1 VTNLANNYIEF
12 GDNLFKNLNL
22 SILKSK
28 QKISYI
34 ADGGVNK
41 GQAYKRAI
49 QKFGIELEK
58 GLSEN
63 TIFTWHEILY
73 ITNEL
78 ATSRHLFNTLME
90 YEDIGTFVLLLIK
103 KYKKLSIYKKL
114 FNIYFKYYSTLNNEG
129 AMTVLKMYLKSVLR
143 NYNGKNRYL
152 NNLVTVKEDV
162 FGKLPDLLEHY
173 GNDFEAIKI
182 DMKLQ
187 DDFEFSKALLNLKI
201 IQELKSLKYDED
213 NQDVFSTIID
223 RKGMFFDDGLTLKE
237 YVVKYL
243 IDIAIHEKLPFPNWQ
258 IFILKLI
265 GDPRSTAMYSA
276 TMRSWD
282 IIGEK
287 KKDFFIKTL
296 SKDDLKLFL
305 DALSDSV
312 SDTNYHYR
320 KAFWMQFLE
329 KVVFTKIML
338 AQDGLHTLSDTMQK
352 KFKEN
357 NDSYGRL
364 RGVQH
369 QSAIYIDF
377 GVIKIIEFTHSGQVR
392 IFSDCPLNLH
402 KKHYTKQE
410 LDDLQYG
417 SLHMFSIKHASPRTY
432 TWQETLL
439 EYLNQYLKT
448 NITKN
453 DVLIEGDINKK
464 ETFLREKN
472 THFSGKTSSVN
483 YSSNEQ
489 DSNTKLCK
497 KCYKIK
503 DASEFYR
510 SKKAEYGYGTWCKE
524 CVNQNRG

>member
-1 VTNLANNYIEF
+1 MTNFAYSNIEF
-12 GDNLFKNLNL
+12 GDNLFKSLNL
-22 SILKSK
+22 SIIKSQ

-41 GQAYKRAI
+41 GQVYQRAI
-49 QKFGIELEK
+49 KKFVDELEK

-63 TIFTWHEILY
+63 TVFTWHEILY

-78 ATSRHLFNTLME
+78 ATSKHLFNTLME
-90 YEDIGTFVLLLIK
+90 YEELETFILLIK

-114 FNIYFKYYSTLNNEG
+114 FNIYFNYYSILNKEG
-129 AMTVLKMYLKSVLR
+129 AMTVLKMYLKSILR
-143 NYNGKNRYL
+143 SYSGKNKYI
-152 NNLVTVKEDV
+152 NNLIAVKEHV
-162 FGKLPDLLEHY
+162 FGKLPELLEYY
-173 GNDFEAIKI
+173 GNDFEAIKV

-201 IQELKSLKYDED
+201 IQELKSLQYDKD

-223 RKGMFFDDGLTLKE
+223 RKEIFFDDGLTLKE
-237 YVVKYL
+237 YVAKYL
-243 IDIAIHEKLPFPNWQ
+243 IDIAMYENLPFPNWQ

-265 GDPRSTAMYSA
+265 DDPRSTAMHSS

-282 IIGEK
+282 IIGEDK
-287 KKDFFIKTL
+287 KNFFIKTL

-305 DALSDSV
+305 EALSDSV

-329 KVVFTKIML
+329 KVVFTKIIL
-338 AQDGLHTLSDTMQK
+338 AQDGMHTLSYTMQK

-369 QSAIYIDF
+369 QSAVYIDF
-377 GVIKIIEFTHSGQVR
+377 GIIKIIEFTHSGQVR
-392 IFSDCPLNLH
+392 GYSQCPINLH

-410 LDDLQYG
+410 LDNLQYG
-417 SLHMFSIKHASPRTY
+417 SLHLFYIKHASPKTY

-448 NITKN
+448 NVTKN
-453 DVLIEGDINKK
+453 DIEIPEDKEKREAYTKK
-464 ETFLREKN
+464 R
-472 THFSGKTSSVN
+472 G
-483 YSSNEQ
+483 
-489 DSNTKLCK
+489 
-497 KCYKIK
+497 
-503 DASEFYR
+503 
-510 SKKAEYGYGTWCKE
+510 GYI
-524 CVNQNRG
+524 